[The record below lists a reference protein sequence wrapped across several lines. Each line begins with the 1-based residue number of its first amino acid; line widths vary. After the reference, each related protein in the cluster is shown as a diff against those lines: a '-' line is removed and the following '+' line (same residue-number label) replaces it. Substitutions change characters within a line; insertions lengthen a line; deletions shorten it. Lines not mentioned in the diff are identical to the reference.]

1 MSVLRRLSGAPR
13 AITAR
18 PVTLILARNLE
29 QGISVPVLT
38 EDKGQLR
45 LGAVAGMSCLEANYH
60 PALLDAHQDTRPDRD

>member
-1 MSVLRRLSGAPR
+1 
-13 AITAR
+13 
-18 PVTLILARNLE
+18 
-29 QGISVPVLT
+29 VLT